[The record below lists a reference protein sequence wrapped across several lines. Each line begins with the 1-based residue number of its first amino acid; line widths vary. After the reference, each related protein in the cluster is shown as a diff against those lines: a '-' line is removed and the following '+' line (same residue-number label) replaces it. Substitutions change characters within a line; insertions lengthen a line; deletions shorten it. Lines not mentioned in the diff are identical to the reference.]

1 MDPEVA
7 SEIRLLQLNELEEF
21 WKNAYEILKIYKE
34 KTKAWHDKH
43 IDKKEFQTRHQVLLL
58 NSRLKLFPGKL
69 KSRWFGPFVITRVF
83 PYGSVEPS
91 NSEKD
96 TFKVNG

>member
-21 WKNAYEILKIYKE
+21 LQNAYEILRIYKE

-43 IDKKEFQTRHQVLLL
+43 IEKKEFQTGHQVLLL
-58 NSRLKLFPGKL
+58 NSRIKLFPGKL
-69 KSRWFGPFVITRVF
+69 KSRWSGPFVITRVF
-83 PYGSVEPS
+83 PYGSVELS

-96 TFKVNG
+96 NFKVNV